1 MCACACAVCMHM
13 CICVY
18 VYIIITK
25 LNVFIID
32 TICFLQNIIVII
44 LFGLS
49 FLSGGIA
56 NVVFAADNGNLHTD
70 LCFFGSSDAE
80 FCSALQRVVA
90 TEAASGVS

>member
-1 MCACACAVCMHM
+1 MCMCCMHAYVNM
-13 CICVY
+13 CICVH
-18 VYIIITK
+18 ITK

-32 TICFLQNIIVII
+32 IICFLQNIIVII

>member
-1 MCACACAVCMHM
+1 M
-13 CICVY
+13 
-18 VYIIITK
+18 
-25 LNVFIID
+25 
-32 TICFLQNIIVII
+32 FLQNIIVIV

-70 LCFFGSSDAE
+70 ICFFSRSEPE
-80 FCSALQRVVA
+80 FCSALERVVA